1 MSQPEELRVLPR
13 EAQYDYVEDFKLGF
27 IFFQKEC
34 CTWQQPQFQ
43 RTEVS
48 KLTE

>member
-1 MSQPEELRVLPR
+1 MSHSEELRVLPS
-13 EAQYDYVEDFKLGF
+13 EAQCDYVEDFKLGF

-43 RTEVS
+43 HTEVS
-48 KLTE
+48 KLME